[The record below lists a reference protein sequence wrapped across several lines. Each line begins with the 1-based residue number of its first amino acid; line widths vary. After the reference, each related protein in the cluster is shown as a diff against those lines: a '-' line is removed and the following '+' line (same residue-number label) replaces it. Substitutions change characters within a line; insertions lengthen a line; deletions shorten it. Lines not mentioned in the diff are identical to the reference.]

1 MGGIAPIPGRTPEV
15 CPLQSVAPAA
25 QAPGGPDAR
34 KFVRRQ
40 RWHRF
45 AARTATCLLVVALGA
60 CGRHE
65 QGLKRALFGA
75 PRAAAPSAG
84 TLTSGSASSP
94 AGGSALRVRRIS
106 PSGREVEPGQ
116 ELVIQFDRAMVPL
129 GAMAREPAGLDVSVR
144 PDPGCQWRWLDTSEL
159 ACRLP
164 GERRF
169 APATSYTVRVGTG
182 LRALDGNHLPRPLTA
197 SFSTWLPRVQWVEFQ
212 RWESPVT
219 PLYLLH
225 FNVPVTAQAA
235 QRSVYFSDRQ
245 GHAVATR
252 IEPFTRKREGPLWL
266 PVPGAPGAVL
276 EVVSPKPDQPLDLD
290 AAAAAGRRVWLARPA
305 QALQGARDYEL
316 QLRAGLRSPLGT
328 LPGVAAD
335 LNTTASTYGEFSFQ
349 GVSCDDGHGNSF
361 QLRPGAAPS
370 RRCRPGSVNLLFS
383 APVPRATLAAI
394 GWQPDP
400 LAPGLLARRWADY
413 PEWFLR
419 PRNDDADATQPDAY
433 PLTFRPQ
440 PMHDYTLRVPAG
452 VKDRFGRSLA
462 EPVEL
467 RFQTGHYAPFLD
479 PPPSMA
485 VLESGLHTIVP
496 LRFTNLDSLELHER
510 RLFAPELAQSGMAGP
525 EHAQDL
531 MRRRDLAPRLDKQ
544 VRGSLGVRRMLDGR
558 SGVLWGRLQAVPR
571 QVGPRTPLMAEVTP
585 YQVLAKIGH
594 YGSLIWLSRLDDG
607 KPVARARVALYTT
620 PRDDPGKLTRLGS
633 APVLTD
639 AQGLARLP
647 GSATLPKDWFD
658 PWGRK
663 REYFIGVTQG
673 KDLALLPLNDR
684 FARTVGDASHYSLE
698 ADNLAAHG
706 HMRAWAVTEQ
716 GIYKPG
722 SEVRY
727 IAFVRA
733 EGPTELQAPPRL
745 DYALRITD
753 ATGKVVL
760 QREHLRLSEF
770 GAVSG
775 ELRVGRNAA
784 SGQYAISLS
793 WPTATGTVTR
803 DAGGFLVTDFVPA
816 SYQVHTSLRQQVAG
830 PGSLIDAQASATLQA
845 GGPYADAAVKF
856 TTRVEAGPFAPDDPL
871 AAGFQFGGGDTDT
884 DSSSIRTV
892 SMQQLRL
899 DHAGRAS
906 MHQRLPGVSK
916 VVYGHVV
923 VEAAVESARAT
934 WVAHSAKAIY
944 AARDRFVGLRTD
956 AWLQSAGK
964 AFGVQYLV
972 VDPQGTPRAGS
983 HVRLLLQRQLIGRVQ
998 LKNGAGDFAPED
1010 QVSWV
1015 TEDRC
1020 AATSALAPGSCSL
1033 TPKHAGEYRIEAEV
1047 DDTQGRVE
1055 RAELRTWVTGAG
1067 EVVWSQGRGVTIVPD
1082 RKAYHVGD
1090 TAHLLIQNPFP
1101 GARALVTVERYGVLW
1116 KKLLTLRGGA
1126 PVVDLPI
1133 RADFFPGAY
1142 VSVAIFSP
1150 RVAPPADPDLG
1161 KPTLALGYMA
1171 LPVHGSDGA
1180 LQVKVSPDAAQ
1191 HKPRQKVDVAVRVRR
1206 AGGAIAPDTRLVAVV
1221 VDQSVVDLLQQGKG
1235 YYDPSGTLQ
1244 APPSGPDIANY
1255 SLAEQL
1261 VTRLQPKAGKGE
1273 SPGGDGG
1280 TSVGPNVRS
1289 DFRYA
1294 VYWNDHLRTDAR
1306 GRAHFAFTL
1315 PDNLTRWRILV
1326 IAMGRGDAMGLGASS
1341 VRVDLPL
1348 ELRQALPNQVRVGD
1362 DFDAGFS
1369 VTNRT
1374 QGPLQVRTRLQARG
1388 PIAGASAAAASTLRL
1403 GSFEQG
1409 LSWLRLRAD
1418 APGSIELQADARA
1431 GDLSDAMRARI
1442 PVAPAGARVV
1452 AVEYGS
1458 TTGPAAQVP
1467 LRPPAGALPGSAR
1480 VQLQLAPTL
1489 VGGLDGAFEVL
1500 RDDPLQTWEIR
1511 LSRGVL
1517 ASDYLRLG
1525 PVVAATMQWPDAAAQ
1540 VQRTLD
1546 AAGDFQAPDG
1556 GMAFWIPDDRYVSP
1570 YLSVYT
1576 ALAFH
1581 WLAQAGHAIPPD
1593 VQARLQGYL
1602 RKHVLDA
1609 ASADPVLRAGAL
1621 AALAPAGEVRPGEV
1635 TGMLP
1640 QLPELGLFGR
1650 ALLLDAA
1657 LDTDD
1662 RASAGSIVRSL
1673 LSSAEESA
1681 GEISFNELRSDA
1693 YASLLATPLRD
1704 NCAVL
1709 DSLALYKRRFGDQGL
1724 LGSTPQKAMR
1734 WITARRRNSGG
1745 WPNSQE
1751 NVFCTTAIVH
1761 YADAY
1766 EPPVHDLAAR
1776 VTVPGAPARQAR
1788 FDSRASAAVSLQ
1800 MPAPP
1805 AGRAATLDIAHGGQ
1819 GRLYYELRLSYAMPA
1834 DALAP
1839 ADAGFSIR
1847 RSYAVQ
1853 RGLNWVPVG
1862 PGTQL
1867 MRGDVVRVELDVDA
1881 PTERHYVVVSDP
1893 LPGGFEAVNRQL
1905 ATAMDTSP
1913 AELAGRSVLMFDAG
1927 AWPDMSMVTGGF
1939 YHRETAFDA
1948 VRFYADTLP
1957 AGHYRLVYAAQ
1968 VIAPGRFLA
1977 PAPTVREIYQPDVF
1991 GRGASRTVDVGLR
2004 GSR

>member
-1 MGGIAPIPGRTPEV
+1 MI
-15 CPLQSVAPAA
+15 
-25 QAPGGPDAR
+25 
-34 KFVRRQ
+34 VRRP
-40 RWHRF
+40 RGCW
-45 AARTATCLLVVALGA
+45 AAGRVATVLLALALGA

-65 QGLKRALFGA
+65 TGLKRALLGA
-75 PRAAAPSAG
+75 PRQARPARSVSAG
-84 TLTSGSASSP
+84 GD
-94 AGGSALRVRRIS
+94 ALQVRRIS
-106 PSGREVEPGQ
+106 PSGQAIEPGR
-116 ELVIQFDRAMVPL
+116 ELVIQFDRAMVAL
-129 GAMAREPAGLDVSVR
+129 GAMARKPQPLDVSVR

-164 GERRF
+164 GKQRF
-169 APATSYTVRVGTG
+169 APATNYTVRVGTG
-182 LRALDGNHLPRPLTA
+182 LRALDGNHLARPVTG
-197 SFSTWLPRVQWVEFQ
+197 SFSTWRPQIQWVEFQ

-235 QRSVYFSDRQ
+235 QRSVFFSD
-245 GHAVATR
+245 GHGDGVAAR
-252 IEPFTRKREGPLWL
+252 IEPFTRRREGPLWL

-276 EVVSPKPDQPLDLD
+276 EVVSPRPDRPLDAK

-305 QALQGARDYEL
+305 RALQGGRNYALR
-316 QLRAGLRSPLGT
+316 LRAGLLSALGP

-335 LNTTASTYGEFSFQ
+335 LYTTASTYGEFSFQ
-349 GVSCDDGHGNSF
+349 GVSCGDGHGDHF
-361 QLRPGAAPS
+361 QWLPGAVQS

-400 LAPGLLARRWADY
+400 LAPGQLARHWADY
-413 PEWFLR
+413 PDWFLR
-419 PRNDDADATQPDAY
+419 PRNSDADATQPDSY
-433 PLTFRPQ
+433 PLTFRLQ
-440 PMHDYTLRVPAG
+440 PMHDYVLRVPAG
-452 VKDRFGRSLA
+452 VRDRFGRRLA
-462 EPVEL
+462 RSVEL
-467 RFQTGHYAPFLD
+467 RFQTGHDGPFLD
-479 PPPSMA
+479 PPPALA

-496 LRFTNLDSLELHER
+496 LRFTNLQSLTLHER
-510 RLFAPELAQSGMAGP
+510 RLFAADLEHDRAAAPER
-525 EHAQDL
+525 AQDL
-531 MRRRDLAPRLDKQ
+531 LQRKDLAPRLDKQ
-544 VRGSLGVRRMLDGR
+544 VRGSLGVRRLLDGR
-558 SGVLWGRLQAVPR
+558 SGVLWGRLRAVPPLGGASTR
-571 QVGPRTPLMAEVTP
+571 LMAEVTP

-594 YGSLIWLSRLDDG
+594 YDSLIWLSRLADG
-607 KPVARARVALYTT
+607 RPVAGARVALYTT
-620 PRDDPGKLTRLGS
+620 PRADPGRPTRVGPP
-633 APVLTD
+633 AVLTD

-658 PWGRK
+658 PWQRK
-663 REYFIGVTQG
+663 REYFVGVTRGRQ
-673 KDLALLPLNDR
+673 LALLPLNDA
-684 FARTVGDASHYSLE
+684 FTRTVLDASHYSLQ
-698 ADNLAAHG
+698 ADNQAAHG
-706 HMRAWAVTEQ
+706 HMRAWAVTGQ

-733 EGPTELQAPPRL
+733 EGPTELRAPPRL

-760 QREHLRLSEF
+760 RRQHVRLSEF
-770 GAVSG
+770 GSVSG
-775 ELRVGRNAA
+775 ELHVGRNAA
-784 SGQYAISLS
+784 SGQYSISLS
-793 WPTATGTVTR
+793 WPTANGTVTR

-816 SYQVHTSLRQQVAG
+816 SYQVHTSLRQKVVG
-830 PGSLIDAQASATLQA
+830 PGSLIGAQASATLQA

-856 TTRVEAGPFAPDDPL
+856 TTTLVAAPFAPDNPL
-871 AAGFQFGGGDTDT
+871 AAGFQFGGSDGDTDT
-884 DSSSIRTV
+884 LSTRTV

-906 MHQRLPGVSK
+906 MHLRLPAVSGT
-916 VVYGHVV
+916 VYGQVV

-934 WVAHSAKAIY
+934 WVARSAQAVY
-944 AARDRFVGLRTD
+944 AARDRFIGLRTD
-956 AWLQSAGK
+956 NWLQTAGQP
-964 AFGVQYLV
+964 FSVQYLV

-983 HVRLLLQRQLIGRVQ
+983 RVRLLLQRQRIDRVQ
-998 LKNGAGDFAPED
+998 LKNGAGDFAPD
-1010 QVSWV
+1010 DHVSWV

-1020 AATSALAPGSCSL
+1020 AATASAAPGHCSL
-1033 TPKHAGEYRIEAEV
+1033 TPRHAGDYRIEAEV
-1047 DDTQGRVE
+1047 DDTRGRVD
-1055 RAELRTWVTGAG
+1055 RAALETWVTGPG
-1067 EVVWSQGRGVTIVPD
+1067 EVLWSQGRGVTIVPD

-1116 KKLLTLRGGA
+1116 KKLLTLHGGA
-1126 PVVDLPI
+1126 PVVNLPI

-1142 VSVAIFSP
+1142 VSVAVFSP

-1161 KPTLALGYMA
+1161 KPALALGYMA
-1171 LPVHGSDGA
+1171 LPVLGPGGA
-1180 LQVKVSPDAAQ
+1180 LQVQVSPDAPQ
-1191 HKPRQKVDVAVRVRR
+1191 HKPRQQVDVAVRVRH
-1206 AGGAIAPDTRLVAVV
+1206 AGGAVAPGTRLVAVV
-1221 VDQSVVDLLQQGKG
+1221 VDQSVVDLLQQGLG
-1235 YYDPSGTLQ
+1235 YYDPSSTFQ
-1244 APPSGPDIANY
+1244 APPQGPDITNY

-1261 VTRLQPKAGKGE
+1261 VTRLQPRAGKGE

-1280 TSVGPNVRS
+1280 ASVGPNMRS

-1294 VYWNDHLRTDAR
+1294 VYWNDQLRTDAR
-1306 GRAHFAFTL
+1306 GRAHFRFTL
-1315 PDNLTRWRILV
+1315 PDNLTRWRIVV
-1326 IAMGRGDAMGLGASS
+1326 IAMGRRDAMGLGKSS

-1362 DFDAGFS
+1362 AFDAGFS

-1374 QGPLQVRTRLQARG
+1374 QGALRVLTHLQARG
-1388 PIAGASAAAASTLRL
+1388 PIAGASAAADSTLQL
-1403 GSFEQG
+1403 GSFAHG
-1409 LSWLRLRAD
+1409 LSWLRLHAD

-1431 GDLSDAMRARI
+1431 GALSDAMRAR
-1442 PVAPAGARVV
+1442 VAVAQAQARVV
-1452 AVEYGS
+1452 AAEYGS
-1458 TTGPAAQVP
+1458 TIGPAAQIA
-1467 LRPPAGALPGSAR
+1467 LQAPAAALPGSAR

-1500 RDDPLQTWEIR
+1500 RDDLLQTWEIR

-1525 PVVAATMQWPDAAAQ
+1525 RALGATLAWPDAAGE
-1540 VQRTLD
+1540 VQRTLE

-1556 GMAFWIPDDRYVSP
+1556 GMAFWIPNDRFVSP

-1581 WLAQAGHAIPPD
+1581 WLHQAGHAIPQD
-1593 VQARLQGYL
+1593 VQAALQGYL
-1602 RKHVLDA
+1602 RRHVLDA
-1609 ASADPVLRAGAL
+1609 AHTDPVLRAGAL
-1621 AALAPAGEVRPGEV
+1621 AALAPAGGVRPGEV
-1635 TGMLP
+1635 AGMLP
-1640 QLPELGLFGR
+1640 QLPQLGLFGR

-1662 RASAGSIVRSL
+1662 RASARAIVRSL

-1681 GEISFNELRSDA
+1681 GEISFNEQRSDA

-1709 DSLALYKRRFGDQGL
+1709 DALSLYKRRFGDQGL
-1724 LGSTPQKAMR
+1724 LGTTPQKAMR

-1751 NVFCTTAIVH
+1751 NVFCTTAVVH

-1766 EPPVHDLAAR
+1766 EPPVRDLGAR
-1776 VTVPGAPARQAR
+1776 VTGSAAPARHAR
-1788 FDSRASAAVSLQ
+1788 FASRGSAPVSLRL
-1800 MPAPP
+1800 PAPAP
-1805 AGRAATLDIAHGGQ
+1805 GSTASIRIARSGH
-1819 GRLYYELRLSYAMPA
+1819 GRLYYQLRLSYAMPP

-1853 RGLNWVPVG
+1853 RGLRWVPVV
-1862 PGTQL
+1862 PGTVL
-1867 MRGDVVRVELDVDA
+1867 LRGDVVRVELDVDA

-1905 ATAMDTSP
+1905 ATAMDSSP
-1913 AELAGRSVLMFDAG
+1913 ADLAGRSVLMFDAG
-1927 AWPDMSMVTGGF
+1927 AWPGMSMVSGGF
-1939 YHRETAFDA
+1939 YHRETSFDA

-1968 VIAPGRFLA
+1968 VIAPGRFIA
-1977 PAPTVREIYQPDVF
+1977 PAPTVREIYEPDVF
-1991 GRGASRTVDVGLR
+1991 GRGASQTVDVRLR

>member
-1 MGGIAPIPGRTPEV
+1 M
-15 CPLQSVAPAA
+15 AA
-25 QAPGGPDAR
+25 
-34 KFVRRQ
+34 V
-40 RWHRF
+40 
-45 AARTATCLLVVALGA
+45 LLVLGLGA

-65 QGLKRALFGA
+65 QGLRLALFGA
-75 PRAAAPSAG
+75 PRTVAPSA
-84 TLTSGSASSP
+84 TLP

-129 GAMAREPAGLDVSVR
+129 GAMAREPSRLDVSVS
-144 PDPGCQWRWLDTSEL
+144 PDPGCQWRWLDSSEL

-169 APATSYTVRVGTG
+169 APATRYTVRVGTG
-182 LRALDGNHLPRPLTA
+182 LSALDGNHLAQPLSE
-197 SFSTWLPRVQWVEFQ
+197 SFSTWRPRVQWVEFQ
-212 RWESPVT
+212 RWESAVT

-225 FNVPVTAQAA
+225 FNLPVTARAA
-235 QRSVYFSDRQ
+235 QRSVYFGQRH
-245 GHAVATR
+245 GPAVGVRVEPYTR
-252 IEPFTRKREGPLWL
+252 RREGPLWL

-276 EVVSPKPDQPLDLD
+276 EVVSPRPEQPLDRE
-290 AAAAAGRRVWLARPA
+290 APAAAGRRVWLVRPA

-316 QLRAGLRSPLGT
+316 QLRAGLRSPLGP

-349 GVSCDDGHGNSF
+349 GVSCDDGQGNEF

-400 LAPGLLARRWADY
+400 LAPGLLARQWADY

-419 PRNDDADATQPDAY
+419 PRNDDTDATQPDSY
-433 PLTFRPQ
+433 PLTFRPR

-452 VKDRFGRSLA
+452 VQDRFGRRLGKS
-462 EPVEL
+462 VEL

-479 PPPSMA
+479 ALPPMA

-510 RLFAPELAQSGMAGP
+510 RLFATELEQARAAGS
-525 EHAQDL
+525 ERVQDL
-531 MRRRDLAPRLDKQ
+531 MRREDLAPRLDKQ
-544 VRGSLGVRRMLDGR
+544 VRGSLGVRRLLDGR
-558 SGVLWGRLQAVPR
+558 SGVLWGVLRAAPR
-571 QVGPRTPLMAEVTP
+571 QAGASTRLMAEVTP

-594 YGSLIWLSRLDDG
+594 YDSLIWLSRLADG
-607 KPVARARVALYTT
+607 RPVAGARVALYTT
-620 PRDDPGKLTRLGS
+620 PRADPGRLTRLGA
-633 APVLTD
+633 APVLSD
-639 AQGLARLP
+639 AQGLAELP
-647 GSATLPKDWFD
+647 GSATLPEDWFD

-663 REYFIGVTQG
+663 RDYFIGVTQG
-673 KDLALLPLNDR
+673 RDLALLPLNDG
-684 FARTVGDASHYSLE
+684 FARTVGDASHYSLA
-698 ADNLAAHG
+698 ADNRAAHG

-733 EGPTELQAPPRL
+733 EGPTELSAAPPL
-745 DYALRITD
+745 DYGLRITD
-753 ATGKVVL
+753 ASGKVVL
-760 QREHLRLSEF
+760 QREHLQLSDF

-775 ELRVGRNAA
+775 ELHVGRNAA
-784 SGQYAISLS
+784 SGQYTISLS
-793 WPTATGTVTR
+793 WPSPTGTVRR

-816 SYQVHTSLRQQVAG
+816 SYQVHTVLRQELAG
-830 PGSLIDAQASATLQA
+830 PGSLIDAQATATLQA
-845 GGPYADAAVKF
+845 GGPYTDAAVRF
-856 TTRVEAGPFAPDDPL
+856 TTRVVASPFAPDNPQ
-871 AAGFQFGGGDTDT
+871 AAGFQFGTDDTDT
-884 DSSSIRTV
+884 SSTRTV
-892 SMQQLRL
+892 SLQQLRL

-906 MHQRLPGVSK
+906 MQQRLPAVSK

-934 WVAHSAKAIY
+934 WVARSAQAIY
-944 AARDRFVGLRTD
+944 AARDRFVGLRTEH
-956 AWLQSAGK
+956 WLQTAGK

-972 VDPQGTPRAGS
+972 VGPRGTPRAGS
-983 HVRLLLQRQLIGRVQ
+983 RVRLLLQRQRIDRVQ

-1010 QVSWV
+1010 HVSWV

-1020 AATSALAPGSCSL
+1020 EATSAAAPGRCSL
-1033 TPKHAGEYRIEAEV
+1033 TPKHAGDYRIEAEV
-1047 DDTQGRVE
+1047 DDTRGRVD
-1055 RAELRTWVTGAG
+1055 RAVLRAWVAGPG

-1082 RKAYHVGD
+1082 RKAYRVGD

-1116 KKLLTLRGGA
+1116 KRLLTLRGGA
-1126 PVVDLPI
+1126 PVVDVPI
-1133 RADFFPGAY
+1133 QADFFPGAY

-1150 RVAPPADPDLG
+1150 RVAAPADPDLG

-1171 LPVHGSDGA
+1171 LPVRGRGGA
-1180 LQVKVSPDAAQ
+1180 LQVKVSPDAPL
-1191 HKPRQKVDVAVRVRR
+1191 HKPRQKVEVAVQVR
-1206 AGGAIAPDTRLVAVV
+1206 GTDGAAAPGTQLVAVV
-1221 VDQSVVDLLQQGKG
+1221 VDQSVVDLLQQGRR
-1235 YYDPSGTLQ
+1235 YYDPSATLQ
-1244 APPSGPDIANY
+1244 APPAGPDIANY

-1326 IAMGRGDAMGLGASS
+1326 IAMGRGDAMGLGESS

-1348 ELRQALPNQVRVGD
+1348 ELRPALPNQVRVGD

-1374 QGPLQVRTRLQARG
+1374 QGPLQVLTRLQARG
-1388 PIAGASAAAASTLRL
+1388 PIDGASAAAASTLRL
-1403 GSFEQG
+1403 GSFAQG

-1418 APGSIELQADARA
+1418 APGSVELQADARA
-1431 GDLSDAMRARI
+1431 GELSDAMLARI
-1442 PVAPAGARVV
+1442 PVGPARSRVV
-1452 AVEYGS
+1452 SADYGS
-1458 TTGPAAQVP
+1458 TSGPAAQVA
-1467 LRPPAGALPGSAR
+1467 LRPPAGALPGSTR
-1480 VQLQLAPTL
+1480 VQLRLAPTL
-1489 VGGLDGAFEVL
+1489 VGGLAGAFELL

-1517 ASDYLRLG
+1517 ASDYLRLA
-1525 PVVAATMQWPDAAAQ
+1525 PVLGATMHWPDAAAQ

-1546 AAGDFQAPDG
+1546 AAADFQAPDG
-1556 GMAFWIPDDRYVSP
+1556 GMAFWIPRDRFVSP

-1576 ALAFH
+1576 ALALH
-1581 WLAQAGHAIPPD
+1581 WLAQAGHTVSPE
-1593 VQARLQGYL
+1593 VQAGLLDYL

-1609 ASADPVLRAGAL
+1609 AGTDPVLRAGAL
-1621 AALAPAGEVRPGEV
+1621 AALAPAGGLRPGEV
-1635 TGMLP
+1635 AGMLP

-1650 ALLLDAA
+1650 AMLLDAA
-1657 LDTDD
+1657 LDAGD
-1662 RASAGSIVRSL
+1662 RSSARSIVRSL

-1681 GEISFNELRSDA
+1681 GEISFNEQRSDA
-1693 YASLLATPLRD
+1693 YAALLATPLRD

-1709 DSLALYKRRFGDQGL
+1709 DALSLYERRFGDQGL
-1724 LGSTPQKAMR
+1724 LGTTPQKAMR
-1734 WITARRRNSGG
+1734 WIIARRRDSGG

-1751 NVFCTTAIVH
+1751 NVFCTTAVVH

-1766 EPPVHDLAAR
+1766 EPPVHDLGAR
-1776 VTVPGAPARQAR
+1776 VTLPGAPARQAR
-1788 FDSRASAAVSLQ
+1788 FDSRGSAAVSLDL
-1800 MPAPP
+1800 PAPA
-1805 AGRAATLDIAHGGQ
+1805 AGRAAKLAIAHSGQ

-1839 ADAGFSIR
+1839 VDAGFSIR
-1847 RSYAVQ
+1847 RGYAVQ
-1853 RGLNWVPVG
+1853 RGPRWVPVG

-1867 MRGDVVRVELDVDA
+1867 LRGDVVRVELDVDV
-1881 PTERHYVVVSDP
+1881 PTERHDVVLSDP

-1905 ATAMDTSP
+1905 ATAMDSSP
-1913 AELAGRSVLMFDAG
+1913 AQLAGRSVLMFDAG
-1927 AWPDMSMVTGGF
+1927 AWPDMSLVSGGF
-1939 YHRETAFDA
+1939 YHRETSFDA

-1977 PAPTVREIYQPDVF
+1977 PAPTVREIYEPDVF
-1991 GRGASRTVDVGLR
+1991 GRGASQTLDVRLP
-2004 GSR
+2004 GSP

>member
-1 MGGIAPIPGRTPEV
+1 MRRPRWCLGTAR
-15 CPLQSVAPAA
+15 AA
-25 QAPGGPDAR
+25 
-34 KFVRRQ
+34 
-40 RWHRF
+40 
-45 AARTATCLLVVALGA
+45 AALLLLSLAA

-65 QGLKRALFGA
+65 QGLRRALLGA
-75 PRAAAPSAG
+75 PRAAGPSAG
-84 TLTSGSASSP
+84 VP

-129 GAMAREPAGLDVSVR
+129 GAMAREPSRLDVSVS
-144 PDPGCQWRWLDTSEL
+144 PDPGCQWRWLDSSEL

-164 GERRF
+164 GEHRF
-169 APATSYTVRVGTG
+169 APATPYTVRVGTG
-182 LRALDGNHLPRPLTA
+182 LRALDGNHLPRPLTE
-197 SFSTWLPRVQWVEFQ
+197 SFSTWRPRVQWVEFQ
-212 RWESPVT
+212 RWLSPVT
-219 PLYLLH
+219 PLYLLQ
-225 FNVPVTAQAA
+225 FNMPVTARAA
-235 QRSVYFSDRQ
+235 QRSVFFSQ
-245 GHAVATR
+245 SHGPAVAVQV
-252 IEPFTRKREGPLWL
+252 EPFTRKREGPLWL

-276 EVVSPKPDQPLDLD
+276 EVVSPEPQQPLDRD

-316 QLRAGLRSPLGT
+316 RLRAGLRSPLGS

-335 LNTTASTYGEFSFQ
+335 LNTTASTYGEFRFQ
-349 GVSCDDGHGNSF
+349 GLSCDDGHGNAF
-361 QLRPGAAPS
+361 QLRPGGTPS

-400 LAPGLLARRWADY
+400 LAPGVLARQWADY

-419 PRNDDADATQPDAY
+419 PRNDDADATQPDSY

-462 EPVEL
+462 GPVEL

-479 PPPSMA
+479 APPPMA

-510 RLFAPELAQSGMAGP
+510 RLFAPELEQARAAGP
-525 EHAQDL
+525 WRARNL

-558 SGVLWGRLQAVPR
+558 SGVLWGVLRVAPR
-571 QVGPRTPLMAEVTP
+571 QAGTSTRLMAEVTP

-594 YGSLIWLSRLDDG
+594 FDSLIWLSRLADG
-607 KPVARARVALYTT
+607 RPVAGARVALYTT
-620 PRDDPGKLTRLGS
+620 PRADPGKLTRLGA
-633 APVLTD
+633 APVLSD
-639 AQGLARLP
+639 SQGLAELP
-647 GSATLPKDWFD
+647 GSAVLPKDWFD

-663 REYFIGVTQG
+663 REYYVGVTRG
-673 KDLALLPLNDR
+673 KELALLPLNDD
-684 FARTVGDASHYSLE
+684 FTRTVLDASHYSLE
-698 ADNLAAHG
+698 AQRRAAYG

-716 GIYKPG
+716 GIYRPG

-733 EGPTELQAPPRL
+733 EGPTELVAPPRL

-753 ATGKVVL
+753 ASGKVVL
-760 QREHLRLSEF
+760 QRDHVRLSDF

-775 ELRVGRNAA
+775 ELHVGRNAA
-784 SGQYAISLS
+784 SGQYSISLS
-793 WPTATGTVTR
+793 WPSATGTVTR

-816 SYQVHTSLRQQVAG
+816 SYQVHASLRQQVAG
-830 PGSLIDAQASATLQA
+830 PGSVIEAQASATLQA

-856 TTRVEAGPFAPDDPL
+856 TTRVEASPFAPDNPQ
-871 AAGFQFGGGDTDT
+871 AAGFEFGGGDTDI
-884 DSSSIRTV
+884 DSFSTRTV
-892 SMQQLRL
+892 SMRQQRL
-899 DHAGRAS
+899 DHDGRAS
-906 MHQRLPGVSK
+906 MHQRLPAASK

-934 WVAHSAKAIY
+934 WVARSARAIY

-956 AWLQSAGK
+956 HWLQTAGK
-964 AFGVQYLV
+964 AFDVQSLV
-972 VDPQGTPRAGS
+972 VGPRGTPRAGS
-983 HVRLLLQRQLIGRVQ
+983 RVRLLLQRRFIGRVQ

-1010 QVSWV
+1010 HVSWI

-1020 AATSALAPGSCSL
+1020 EATSAAAPGNCSL

-1047 DDTQGRVE
+1047 DDTRGRVD
-1055 RAELRTWVTGAG
+1055 RARLHTWVTGPG

-1133 RADFFPGAY
+1133 QADFFPGAY

-1150 RVAPPADPDLG
+1150 RVAAPADPDLG
-1161 KPTLALGYMA
+1161 KPTLALGYVA
-1171 LPVHGSDGA
+1171 LAVRGHGSV
-1180 LQVKVSPDAAQ
+1180 LQVKVRPDAAR

-1206 AGGAIAPDTRLVAVV
+1206 ADGAVAPGTRLVAVV
-1221 VDQSVVDLLQQGKG
+1221 VDQSVVDLLEQGLG
-1235 YYDPSGTLQ
+1235 YYDPSAALQ
-1244 APPSGPDIANY
+1244 APPSGPDISNY

-1280 TSVGPNVRS
+1280 TSVGPNLRS

-1326 IAMGRGDAMGLGASS
+1326 VAMGRGDAMGLGKSS

-1374 QGPLQVRTRLQARG
+1374 QGPLRVRTQLQARG

-1403 GSFEQG
+1403 GSFAHG

-1418 APGSIELQADARA
+1418 APGRIELQADARS
-1431 GDLSDAMRARI
+1431 GGLSDAMRAEL
-1442 PVAPAGARVV
+1442 PVGPARARVV
-1452 AVEYGS
+1452 SAQYGS
-1458 TTGPAAQVP
+1458 TTGPAAQV
-1467 LRPPAGALPGSAR
+1467 LVRPPAGALPGSAR
-1480 VQLQLAPTL
+1480 VRLQLAPTL
-1489 VGGLDGAFEVL
+1489 VGGLDGAFELL
-1500 RDDPLQTWEIR
+1500 RDDPLRTWEIR

-1525 PVVAATMQWPDAAAQ
+1525 PVLGSTLRWPDAAAQ
-1540 VQRTLD
+1540 LQRTLN

-1556 GMAFWIPDDRYVSP
+1556 GMAFWIARDRFVSP

-1576 ALAFH
+1576 ALAFD
-1581 WLAQAGHAIPPD
+1581 WLAQAGHAIPQQ
-1593 VQARLQGYL
+1593 VQTRLQGYL

-1609 ASADPVLRAGAL
+1609 AGADPVLRAAAL
-1621 AALAPAGEVRPGEV
+1621 AALAPAGGVRPGEV
-1635 TGMLP
+1635 AGMLP

-1650 ALLLDAA
+1650 AMLLEAA

-1662 RASAGSIVRSL
+1662 RAGARSIVGSL

-1681 GEISFNELRSDA
+1681 GEISFNEQRSDA

-1709 DSLALYKRRFGDQGL
+1709 DALSLYKRRFGDQGL
-1724 LGSTPQKAMR
+1724 LGTTPQKAMR
-1734 WITARRRNSGG
+1734 WITTRRRNSGG

-1766 EPPVHDLAAR
+1766 EPPVHDLGAR
-1776 VTVPGAPARQAR
+1776 VRLAGGPARQAR
-1788 FDSRASAAVSLQ
+1788 FDSRGSAAVSLDL
-1800 MPAPP
+1800 PAPP
-1805 AGRAATLDIAHGGQ
+1805 AGRAATLGIAHSGQ
-1819 GRLYYELRLSYAMPA
+1819 GRLYYALRLSYAMPA

-1839 ADAGFSIR
+1839 ADAGFGVR
-1847 RSYAVQ
+1847 RGYAVQ
-1853 RGLNWVPVG
+1853 RGLHWVPVG

-1867 MRGDVVRVELDVDA
+1867 LRGDVVRVELDVDV
-1881 PTERHYVVVSDP
+1881 PTERHYVVLSDP

-1905 ATAMDTSP
+1905 ATAMDSSP

-1927 AWPDMSMVTGGF
+1927 AWPDMSLVSGGF

-1977 PAPTVREIYQPDVF
+1977 PAPTVREIYQPEVF
-1991 GRGASRTVDVGLR
+1991 GRGAAQTVDVRLR